1 VSNLAWEAAD
11 VGGKGHG
18 PGGAEG
24 NGGGSDRWRPRT
36 VARVRGT
43 AYPPLRN
50 AAAEGGC
57 ARRAASYGWFGKKR
71 KKKREQ
77 SHAVLR
83 VKMEEGVKMTDHQ
96 PVRLAGG

>member
-24 NGGGSDRWRPRT
+24 NGGGSDRRRPRT

-43 AYPPLRN
+43 ADPPLAMRRPRED
-50 AAAEGGC
+50 ARGG
-57 ARRAASYGWFGKKR
+57 RPVVGGSGKKG
-71 KKKREQ
+71 KRITCGFE
-77 SHAVLR
+77 SINGR
-83 VKMEEGVKMTDHQ
+83 
-96 PVRLAGG
+96 GG